1 MALPHGRLRVL
12 QLTDVHLFDGEGGTL
27 KGVNTRAALRAV
39 LDDVRRRAWRPDL
52 VLATGD
58 LVHDESPAGY
68 TVLAEMLRALDR
80 PICALAGNHDNIDA
94 MRASFADSTIQI
106 HGSVHNDRWRIVM
119 LNSAVPGEDYGA
131 LDAGELA
138 RLDETLAQ
146 SAESF
151 ALICIHHHAVP
162 VGSRWL
168 DTIDVRQADP
178 LFDILKRHPS
188 VRAVLCGHIHQAFE
202 SRRNGWRILGSPSTC
217 VQFLPDSADFAL
229 DDKPPGYRWLELMPD
244 GEIETEVV
252 WIGEQSA

>member
-1 MALPHGRLRVL
+1 LRVL
-12 QLTDVHLFDGEGGTL
+12 QLTDTHLFAGEGETL
-27 KGVNTRAALRAV
+27 KGVDTRAALRTV
-39 LDDVRRRAWRPDL
+39 LDDVRRRAWQPDL

-68 TVLAEMLRALDR
+68 AMLADMLRALKR
-80 PICALAGNHDNIDA
+80 PVYTLAGNHDNVGV
-94 MRASFADSTIQI
+94 MRASFADSTIQT

-138 RLDETLAQ
+138 RLDETLARSAQ
-146 SAESF
+146 SF
-151 ALICIHHHAVP
+151 TLICIHHHVVP

-168 DTIDVRQADP
+168 DTIGVRQADP
-178 LFDILKRHPS
+178 IFDILTQYAS

-202 SRRNGWRILGSPSTC
+202 SRRSGWRILGSPSTC

-229 DDKPPGYRWLELMPD
+229 DDKPPGYRRLELMPD

-252 WIGEQSA
+252 WVQG